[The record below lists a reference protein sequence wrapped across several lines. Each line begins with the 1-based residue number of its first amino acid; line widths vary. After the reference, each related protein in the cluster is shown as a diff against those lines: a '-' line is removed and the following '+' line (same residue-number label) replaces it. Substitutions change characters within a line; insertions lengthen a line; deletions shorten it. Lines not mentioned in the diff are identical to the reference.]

1 MFDTA
6 VAYISLL
13 FSSIIVYFLQLMIGY
28 RYNMHKETS
37 WEKIRMIGN
46 NSDAGEVITHI
57 KNQDLVKER
66 RRQIVDAAVKLFI
79 KHGYH
84 KTTTRALA
92 RETGLSIGSL
102 YEYVSTKDD
111 VLYLVC
117 IAIHTEVEHGV
128 KEALARPTVGK
139 AALAEVIR
147 EFFLVCNRMSDHV
160 LLMYQVTH
168 FLPLKWQEKVLEAEL
183 RITNLFIEAM
193 RELRELGKLPQ
204 LDDDTINLIGHN
216 ISVIGHTWAFR
227 RWYFAKQFTIE
238 QYIEQQTEFIMSF
251 LKDRN
256 K

>member
-1 MFDTA
+1 MDTEHA
-6 VAYISLL
+6 REVA
-13 FSSIIVYFLQLMIGY
+13 
-28 RYNMHKETS
+28 
-37 WEKIRMIGN
+37 
-46 NSDAGEVITHI
+46 THI
-57 KNQDLVKER
+57 KNQELVKER
-66 RRQIVDAAVKLFI
+66 RRQIVDGAVKLFI

-117 IAIHTEVEHGV
+117 IAIHSAVEEGV

-147 EFFLVCNRMSDHV
+147 EYFLVCNRMSDHV

-168 FLPLKWQEKVLEAEL
+168 FLPKKWQDKVLEAEL

-193 RELRELGKLPQ
+193 RELRALGKLPN
-204 LDDDTINLIGHN
+204 LDDPTINLIGHN
-216 ISVIGHTWAFR
+216 ISVLGHTWAFR
-227 RWYFAKQFTIE
+227 RWYFGKNFTIE
-238 QYIEQQTEFIMSF
+238 QYIEQQTDFIMSF
-251 LKDRN
+251 LKGIKD
-256 K
+256 

>member
-1 MFDTA
+1 MMEMNAD
-6 VAYISLL
+6 S
-13 FSSIIVYFLQLMIGY
+13 
-28 RYNMHKETS
+28 R
-37 WEKIRMIGN
+37 
-46 NSDAGEVITHI
+46 EVVTNI
-57 KNQDLVKER
+57 KNQELVKER

-79 KHGYH
+79 EHGYH

-92 RETGLSIGSL
+92 KATGLSIGSL

-147 EFFLVCNRMSDHV
+147 EYFLVCNRMSDHV

-168 FLPLKWQEKVLEAEL
+168 FLPSKWQEKVLEAEL

-193 RELRELGKLPQ
+193 RELRELGKIPQ
-204 LDDDTINLIGHN
+204 MDDDTIILMGHN

-251 LKDRN
+251 LEK
-256 K
+256 KIK